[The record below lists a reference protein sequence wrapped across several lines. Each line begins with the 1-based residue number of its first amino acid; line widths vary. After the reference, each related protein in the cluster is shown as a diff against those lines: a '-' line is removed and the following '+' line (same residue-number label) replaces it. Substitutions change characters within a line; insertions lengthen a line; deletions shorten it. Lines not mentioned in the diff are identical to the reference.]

1 MIDLMQEFRRTIN
14 TTRKTGETYGN
25 SYYDIRSLVD
35 FIIDL
40 FDRPEIILF
49 AYRQKDKGD
58 SLEQIIKSTVRKALQ
73 IH

>member
-1 MIDLMQEFRRTIN
+1 MFDLMQEFRRTID
-14 TTRKTGETYGN
+14 TTRKRGETYGD
-25 SYYDIRSLVD
+25 SYDDIRCLRD
-35 FIIDL
+35 FIIVV